1 MSKKDPIGVK
11 PIVKLIDETNKTRH
25 NINNNRSSLG
35 AVSSFVSKAKDRE
48 KELSEKEDD
57 NVPQVSVLEFLNSS
71 QIKPRSWQVFEQ
83 KGATILGNFPDG
95 VPLFTGKVPKGQT
108 LLVDLMECA
117 VGWRDQSV
125 LGTNVGLSNFLED
138 ESLGVAN
145 FGFNL
150 KTNKNL
156 FETDNLN
163 NFVLLVNRPDG
174 FSKLNKNVLSYNGT
188 SRTVALTE
196 NFDYRLQYTF
206 DQNPTTHLVPPTAS
220 GQWFVVGRIQGYFI
234 TNQEYEKIL
243 KLTS

>member
-35 AVSSFVSKAKDRE
+35 AVSSFVSKAKDKE
-48 KELSEKEDD
+48 KKLSEKEDEKTA
-57 NVPQVSVLEFLNSS
+57 QVSVLEFLNSS

-83 KGATILGNFPDG
+83 KGTTILSTFPNGAD
-95 VPLFTGKVPKGQT
+95 LFTGKVPKGQV
-108 LLVDLMECA
+108 LLIDFISCT
-117 VGWRDQSV
+117 VGWRDTTTP
-125 LGTNVGLSNFLED
+125 TNVALSNFLD
-138 ESLGVAN
+138 NDGLGLAN

-150 KTNKNL
+150 ITNKNL
-156 FETDNLN
+156 VETDNLN
-163 NFVLLVNRPDG
+163 NFFLFVKRPDG
-174 FSKLNKNVLSYNGT
+174 FSKLNENVLSYNGT
-188 SRTVALTE
+188 SRTLALTE

-206 DQNPTTHLVPPTAS
+206 DQDPATEMPQPSAS
-220 GQWFVVGRIQGYFI
+220 GAWFVVGRIQGYFI